1 MKFVYA
7 ETLAE
12 GLLVIGLL
20 IYGTRQIRMANA
32 ATPSV
37 RAADARFLA
46 LGDSYTI
53 GERVGDYERWPVQL
67 AARLRD
73 AGVKVTDPEIIATTG
88 WTTDELKAGIAAREP
103 KGPYDLVTLLIGVN
117 NQFRGRDAGEYRTHL
132 RRLLGRAVHFAGR
145 HAARVLVVSIPDWG
159 VTAFAEGRDRAR
171 IAREIDAF
179 NAIAREEAAHS
190 GAQWADITPISRRLG
205 AKPEAL
211 AADGLH
217 PSALAYTEWLAV
229 ITPAAAAM
237 LAPR

>member
-1 MKFVYA
+1 MLLWRVRFCVVLLLLLGA
-7 ETLAE
+7 GLALSP
-12 GLLVIGLL
+12 GD
-20 IYGTRQIRMANA
+20 
-32 ATPSV
+32 S
-37 RAADARFLA
+37 RAAARAMRSRMRYLA
-46 LGDSYTI
+46 LGDSYTV
-53 GERVGDYERWPVQL
+53 GEAVSEDSCWPRQL
-67 AARLRD
+67 AAALR
-73 AGVKVTDPEIIATTG
+73 ARGIALQDPKIIARTG
-88 WTTDELKAGIAAREP
+88 WTTDELDAAIDAAHPR
-103 KGPYDLVTLLIGVN
+103 GRYAFVTLLIGVN